1 MIPVRENSEVVMKFT
16 QNHYPMT
23 KLQRCQLHQLWPRG
37 KTPRW
42 PARYRQLLARACL
55 RYPVKGPSPNECWRT
70 HWDIYT
76 WTLQKIGTRKRHF
89 NVNNFLEKWSAEAAC
104 FYSNI
109 LDIVSKN
116 GGLQPNIVNFPCTC
130 QCRINQ
136 PPFVGIACTNFTSN
150 LQYRYVGVT
159 SQSIGAYLSGV
170 RIANQ

>member
-1 MIPVRENSEVVMKFT
+1 MKTGWKPGLPSDPGTEPQWQNSSDVKKF
-16 QNHYPMT
+16 
-23 KLQRCQLHQLWPRG
+23 HQVWPRG

-42 PARYRQLLARACL
+42 PARYHQLLARAYL
-55 RYPVKGPSPNECWRT
+55 RYPVKKLSPNECWRT

-89 NVNNFLEKWSAEAAC
+89 NVNNFLEKWSAEAAF

-109 LDIVSKN
+109 LDIVWAKMEGSNQILKN
-116 GGLQPNIVNFPCTC
+116 LPCTC

-136 PPFVGIACTNFTSN
+136 PPFVWIGCTNFTSN
-150 LQYRYVGVT
+150 LQYRYVGET